1 MADTV
6 VELANQGAGQFLAHV
21 SDLSETD
28 RAIVLLLQE
37 DGRRS
42 YANIAR
48 EIGIAERTVRHR
60 VRDLLDRGV
69 IQITAVT
76 NPVALG
82 YNAAALI
89 GITTDPAVAA
99 SDIALCLVE
108 IEAVDYVVVA
118 AGRYGLFAE
127 VVCRDMATLQDVIER
142 HIGPTHGVRSVET
155 FPYLSLHYQLAR
167 FDAARRKQP
176 SEAGVRPRQLSDTD
190 RRIVH
195 ALSDDG
201 RVPFQSVADELGISE
216 TQVRNRV
223 HEMVAAGV
231 MNVIA
236 IVNPMSF
243 AYTTVAWVAV
253 RVAPGHKVIDVA
265 GALSDLPH
273 ITYVTVCT
281 GRVDI
286 FAELACVSPDE
297 LRRVLDDDIRQ
308 LPGIG
313 GVEVSL
319 YQALHY
325 KRLTPFRD

>member
-1 MADTV
+1 MAEPAL
-6 VELANQGAGQFLAHV
+6 ELASEGVGQFLAHV

-42 YANIAR
+42 FANIAR
-48 EIGIAERTVRHR
+48 EVGIAERTVRHR
-60 VRDLLDRGV
+60 VRDLLASGV

-76 NPVALG
+76 NPAALG
-82 YNAAALI
+82 YHAAALI
-89 GITTDPAVAA
+89 GLTTEPDVPA
-99 SDIALCLVE
+99 SEIALSLVE

-127 VVCRDMATLQDVIER
+127 VVCRNMAALQQIIEER
-142 HIGPTHGVRSVET
+142 IGPIPGVKSVEP
-155 FPYLSLHYQLAR
+155 FPYLSIHYQLAR
-167 FDAARRKQP
+167 FDAARRKDQ
-176 SEAGVRPRQLSDTD
+176 SGSGVRPRKLNDTD
-190 RRIVH
+190 REIVR

-201 RVPFQSVADELGISE
+201 RVPFQTIADELGISE

-223 HEMVAAGV
+223 NEMTAAGV

-243 AYTTVAWVAV
+243 VYTTMAWVAV

-265 GALSDLPH
+265 GALSHLPH
-273 ITYVTVCT
+273 ITYVAICT

-286 FAELACVSPDE
+286 FAELACVSPEE

-308 LPGIG
+308 HADIG
-313 GVEVSL
+313 DIEVSL
-319 YQALHY
+319 YLALQY

>member
-1 MADTV
+1 MADAA
-6 VELANQGAGQFLAHV
+6 LNLPSGGAGQFLAHV
-21 SDLSETD
+21 SDLSDTD

-37 DGRRS
+37 DGRRA

-48 EIGIAERTVRHR
+48 EIGLAERTVRHR

-89 GITTDPAVAA
+89 GLTTDPAVPA
-99 SDIALCLVE
+99 STIALSLVD

-118 AGRYGLFAE
+118 AGRYTLFAE
-127 VVCRDMATLQDVIER
+127 VICRDMAALQEIIER
-142 HIGPTHGVRSVET
+142 QIGPVDGIRTIEC

-167 FDAARRKQP
+167 FDAARRKSPQ
-176 SEAGVRPRQLSDTD
+176 EAGVRPRQLNETD
-190 RRIVH
+190 RQIVR

-201 RVPFQSVADELGISE
+201 RAPLQSIADTLGISE

-223 HEMVAAGV
+223 NEMTAAGV

-236 IVNPMSF
+236 IVNPISF
-243 AYTTVAWVAV
+243 AYTTMAWVAV
-253 RVAPGHKVIDVA
+253 RVASGHKVIDVA

-273 ITYVTVCT
+273 ITYVTICT

-286 FAELACVSPDE
+286 FAEVACVSPDE

-308 LPGIG
+308 LA
-313 GVEVSL
+313 GVGEIEVSI

-325 KRLTPFRD
+325 KRLTPFRG

>member
-6 VELANQGAGQFLAHV
+6 IELASEGAGQFLAHV

-48 EIGIAERTVRHR
+48 EVGIAERTVRRR
-60 VRDLLDRGV
+60 VRDLLNRGV

-89 GITTDPAVAA
+89 GITTDPAVLA
-99 SDIALCLVE
+99 SDIALSLVE

-118 AGRYGLFAE
+118 AGRYALFAE
-127 VVCRDMATLQDVIER
+127 IICRDMATLQNVIER
-142 HIGPTHGVRSVET
+142 DIGPIHGVRTIES

-176 SEAGVRPRQLSDTD
+176 TEAGVRPRALNETD
-190 RRIVH
+190 RQIVR

-201 RVPFQSVADELGISE
+201 RVPFQSIADELGISE
-216 TQVRNRV
+216 SQVRNRV

-243 AYTTVAWVAV
+243 AYTTMAWVAV
-253 RVAPGHKVIDVA
+253 RVAPGHKVVDVA
-265 GALSDLPH
+265 GALSALPH
-273 ITYVTVCT
+273 ITYVTICT

-297 LRRVLDDDIRQ
+297 LRRVLDDDLRQ
-308 LPGIG
+308 LAGIG
-313 GVEVSL
+313 GLEVSIYL
-319 YQALHY
+319 ALHY